1 MKMFEVEFT
10 IQSKGSMRIQSE
22 SNEQAQK
29 LFNVIRQFME
39 WEDPETVVS
48 QVSLK
53 EVFEDETADFP
64 ETLDFTGL
72 PEV

>member
-1 MKMFEVEFT
+1 MRTFEMKFT
-10 IQSKGSMRIQSE
+10 IQSKGSMMIQSE
-22 SNEQAQK
+22 SQEQAEK
-29 LFNVIRQFME
+29 LFKVIRQFME

-48 QVSLK
+48 QVSVE
-53 EVFEDETADFP
+53 EVFDDETADFP